1 MFAAARFKFGSTAV
15 TVTKIEVQNHFDS
28 LRRTARMLTANHADA
43 DDIAQEAVVRAI
55 TYAKDGRH
63 VQNWRGYLTR
73 VVRNV
78 AADHYAKRAM
88 QGIPVELDDAHSD
101 LSVLPNQFH
110 HHRVHELETALTNLP
125 APQTEIIRLI
135 AIDGLSYSDAATRLG
150 VPVGTVMSRLYRA
163 RENLRRRLEDGWPLG
178 DARSTKKAP
187 APAPAIA

>member
-1 MFAAARFKFGSTAV
+1 
-15 TVTKIEVQNHFDS
+15 
-28 LRRTARMLTANHADA
+28 
-43 DDIAQEAVVRAI
+43 
-55 TYAKDGRH
+55 
-63 VQNWRGYLTR
+63 

-110 HHRVHELETALTNLP
+110 RHRVHELETALTNLP

-163 RENLRRRLEDGWPLG
+163 RENLRRRFEDGWPLG

-187 APAPAIA
+187 APAPKLAPAPAVA